1 MTIAI
6 IFIIFSMA
14 VLAFAA
20 FAVRQANLVHDI
32 YVEAMYVPQK
42 DPSHAE

>member
-1 MTIAI
+1 MNIAI
-6 IFIIFSMA
+6 IFTVFAIA
-14 VLAFAA
+14 VSAFAA

-42 DPSHAE
+42 ETTGG